1 MRQRNPEVDAYLAGL
16 TPDRQAALSEL
27 RSLVLEV
34 APCAVETMRYRMPT
48 YEHGHG
54 VLCAFASQKHYMS
67 LYVAPESV
75 EHHKQDLAG
84 LNTGKSCI
92 RFRQLEKLPLDTVR
106 DILQETLQKGTGVP

>member
-1 MRQRNPEVDAYLAGL
+1 VQMRQRNPEVDAYLAGL

-27 RSLVLEV
+27 RSLV
-34 APCAVETMRYRMPT
+34 
-48 YEHGHG
+48 
-54 VLCAFASQKHYMS
+54 
-67 LYVAPESV
+67 
-75 EHHKQDLAG
+75 AG